1 MNQIHETALVDSG
14 AQIADDV
21 EIGPFSIVGPKV
33 TIGPGSWIGPHVVLT
48 GHTTIGKNTRI
59 FQFSSIGE
67 EPQDKK
73 YNNEDTELI
82 IGDNNTIRESC
93 TFSRGSAQGGGKTVI
108 GNNNWIMACVHIAH
122 DCHLGDNIIM
132 ANNASLAGHVTVGDW
147 AILSGYSLIHQFCT
161 VGEHSLTS
169 FASFVNQ
176 SIPPYVTVSGDK
188 AKARGVNIEGLKRRG
203 YSRDQILRVRR
214 AYRILYRSG
223 LPLEEAKQ
231 QLLEMSKEHGE
242 IKPWVDFLEITDK
255 GFIS

>member
-1 MNQIHETALVDSG
+1 MNQIHETALVDPA

-21 EIGPFSIVGPKV
+21 EIGSFSIVGPKV
-33 TIGPGSWIGPHVVLT
+33 TIGPGSRIGPHVVLT
-48 GHTTIGKNTRI
+48 GRTTIGKNTRI

-203 YSRDQILRVRR
+203 YSRDQIQQVRR

>member
-14 AQIADDV
+14 AKIADDV

-48 GHTTIGKNTRI
+48 GRTTIGKNTRI

-188 AKARGVNIEGLKRRG
+188 AKARGVNSEGLKRRG
-203 YSRDQILRVRR
+203 YSRDQIQQVRR